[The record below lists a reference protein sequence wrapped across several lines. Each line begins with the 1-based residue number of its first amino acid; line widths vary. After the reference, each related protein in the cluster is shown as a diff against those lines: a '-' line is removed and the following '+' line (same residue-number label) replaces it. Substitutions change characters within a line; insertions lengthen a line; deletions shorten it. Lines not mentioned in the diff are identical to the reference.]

1 MIARVV
7 ALLFASSLVLAACG
21 DDGGGD
27 SGDRDAV
34 IELLEG
40 EGESP
45 ESAACFA
52 DELSAFS
59 LADIEA
65 FLSSDFEPDVDAAVN
80 GEDQDTD
87 IATAVIEAAEVCTPV
102 AVE

>member
-1 MIARVV
+1 VIPRLV
-7 ALLFASSLVLAACG
+7 AVLFASSLVLTACG
-21 DDGGGD
+21 DDSGGD

-52 DELSAFS
+52 DELSEFS
-59 LADIEA
+59 LDDIEP
-65 FLSSDFEPDVDAAVN
+65 FLSSDFEPDVEAAVD
-80 GEDQDTD
+80 GEDQETD
-87 IATAVIEAAEVCTPV
+87 IATAVIEAAEACSEI
-102 AVE
+102 AAE